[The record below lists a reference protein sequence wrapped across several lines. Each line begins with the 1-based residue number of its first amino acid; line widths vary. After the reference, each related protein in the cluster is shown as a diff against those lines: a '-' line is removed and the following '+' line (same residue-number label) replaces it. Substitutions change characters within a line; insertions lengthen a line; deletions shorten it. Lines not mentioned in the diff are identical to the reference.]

1 MRSVQGAV
9 ATGLSFRQTRR
20 LPRLRPGR
28 YRSRYRPPYSRWNKT
43 LPPRFA
49 SWTLSLNSF
58 TIAPPYYLL
67 SKGERKMATAAPA
80 KEELNPFEIAKQQF
94 DRAADYLELE
104 ESMRAVLRTAK
115 RQLIVSIPVKM
126 DGGETKVFEG
136 YRVQHNIARGPAKGG
151 IRYHPNVTLDEVK
164 ALASWM
170 TWKCATVGIPYGGGK
185 GGVICDPKSL
195 SIHELERLTRRY
207 AFEIAP
213 IIGPDRDIPAP
224 DVYTDSQTMAWI
236 MDTISMVRGHTE
248 LGVVTGKPL
257 SLGGSLGRHEA
268 TARGALYALR
278 EACNVRG
285 IRLNDA
291 RVAVQG
297 FGNAGSII
305 ERRVAEDGA
314 RVVAAC
320 DSKSGLYAEGGL
332 DIQAVLK
339 HKAETGA
346 LRGFS
351 GPKEIAPDD
360 VLEVDCDI
368 LCPSALENSITA
380 ANVGNVKAKI
390 IAELANGPTTPAADR
405 VFEKNDV
412 LLIPDILCNA
422 GGVTVSYYEW
432 VQDQY
437 SFFWSEKRINQTLED
452 TMGDAFHKVH
462 QTAQRYSTDMRTGAY
477 ILAIDRVAEATRV
490 RGIFP

>member
-1 MRSVQGAV
+1 
-9 ATGLSFRQTRR
+9 
-20 LPRLRPGR
+20 
-28 YRSRYRPPYSRWNKT
+28 
-43 LPPRFA
+43 
-49 SWTLSLNSF
+49 
-58 TIAPPYYLL
+58 
-67 SKGERKMATAAPA
+67 MATALGVQ
-80 KEELNPFEIAKQQF
+80 EQLNPFEIAKQQF

-104 ESMRAVLRTAK
+104 ESMRNVLRNAK

-170 TWKCATVGIPYGGGK
+170 TWKCATVNIPYGGGK
-185 GGVICDPKSL
+185 GGVVCDPKSL
-195 SIHELERLTRRY
+195 SKNELERLTRRY

-236 MDTISMVRGHTE
+236 MDTLSMVRGHTE

-257 SLGGSLGRHEA
+257 SLGGSQGRHEA

-278 EACNVRG
+278 EACKVKGRSLKG
-285 IRLNDA
+285 A

-305 ERRVAEDGA
+305 ARLVAQDGG

-320 DSKSGLYAEGGL
+320 DSRSGIVSESGL
-332 DIQAVLK
+332 DIQAALK
-339 HKAETGA
+339 HKEETGA
-346 LRGFS
+346 LYGLP
-351 GPKEIAPDD
+351 GAKEIASDD
-360 VLEVDCDI
+360 VLEVDCDV
-368 LCPSALENSITA
+368 LCPSALENSITLS
-380 ANVGNVKAKI
+380 NVGRVKAKI
-390 IAELANGPTTPAADR
+390 IAELANGPTTPGADR
-405 VFEKNDV
+405 VLEDNGV
-412 LLIPDILCNA
+412 LLIPDILANA

-437 SFFWSEKRINQTLED
+437 SFFWSERRINQTLEE
-452 TMGDAFHKVH
+452 TIGDAFNKVH
-462 QTAQRYSTDMRTGAY
+462 QTASRYGVDMRTGAY
-477 ILAIDRVAEATRV
+477 ILAVGRVAEATSV

>member
-1 MRSVQGAV
+1 MS
-9 ATGLSFRQTRR
+9 
-20 LPRLRPGR
+20 
-28 YRSRYRPPYSRWNKT
+28 
-43 LPPRFA
+43 
-49 SWTLSLNSF
+49 
-58 TIAPPYYLL
+58 APQP
-67 SKGERKMATAAPA
+67 AP
-80 KEELNPFEIAKQQF
+80 EQLNPFEIAKQQF

-104 ESMRAVLRTAK
+104 ESMRQVLRSAK

-185 GGVICDPKSL
+185 GGVVCDPKSL
-195 SIHELERLTRRY
+195 SKSELERLTRRY

-257 SLGGSLGRHEA
+257 SLGGSQGRHEA

-278 EACNVRG
+278 EACEVKG
-285 IRLNDA
+285 MKLKDA

-297 FGNAGSII
+297 FGNAGAII
-305 ERRVAEDGA
+305 TELVAKDGA
-314 RVVAAC
+314 KVVAVC
-320 DSKSGLYAEGGL
+320 DSKCGLYNESGLYVRG
-332 DIQAVLK
+332 VLK
-339 HKAETGA
+339 HKEETGS
-346 LRGFS
+346 LQGF
-351 GPKEIAPDD
+351 PDAKEITSDE

-368 LCPSALENSITA
+368 LCPSALENSITMK
-380 ANVGNVKAKI
+380 NVGKVKAKI
-390 IAELANGPTTPAADR
+390 IAELANGPTTPGADR
-405 VFEKNDV
+405 VLEDNGV
-412 LLIPDILCNA
+412 LLIPDILANA

-437 SFFWSEKRINQTLED
+437 SFFWSEDRINHTLEA
-452 TMGDAFHKVH
+452 TMGKSFHEVH
-462 QTAQRYSTDMRTGAY
+462 EKAKHYGTDLRTGAY

>member
-1 MRSVQGAV
+1 
-9 ATGLSFRQTRR
+9 
-20 LPRLRPGR
+20 
-28 YRSRYRPPYSRWNKT
+28 
-43 LPPRFA
+43 
-49 SWTLSLNSF
+49 
-58 TIAPPYYLL
+58 
-67 SKGERKMATAAPA
+67 MATAAPA

-94 DRAADYLELE
+94 NRAADYLELE

-185 GGVICDPKSL
+185 GGVVCDPKSL
-195 SIHELERLTRRY
+195 SKSELERLTRRY

-213 IIGPDRDIPAP
+213 IVGPDRDIPAP

-236 MDTISMVRGHTE
+236 MDTISMVRGTTE
-248 LGVVTGKPL
+248 VGVVTGKPL
-257 SLGGSLGRHEA
+257 ALGGSQGRHEA

-278 EACNVRG
+278 AACEVRG
-285 IRLNDA
+285 SRLSDA

-305 ERRVAEDGA
+305 ARLVAEDGA

-320 DSKSGLYAEGGL
+320 DSKCGIFAENGL

-339 HKAETGA
+339 HKETTGT
-346 LRGFS
+346 LLGIK
-351 GPKEIAPDD
+351 GVKEIAPDE
-360 VLEVDCDI
+360 VLEVECDV
-368 LCPSALENSITA
+368 LCPSALENSITGT
-380 ANVGNVKAKI
+380 NVGKVKAKI
-390 IAELANGPTTPAADR
+390 IAELANGPTTPVADR
-405 VFEKNDV
+405 VLEDQGV
-412 LLIPDILCNA
+412 MVIPDILANA

-432 VQDQY
+432 VQDMY

-462 QTAQRYSTDMRTGAY
+462 QTAQHYGTDMRTGAY

>member
-1 MRSVQGAV
+1 MAFHYDSAAFPQSRFG
-9 ATGLSFRQTRR
+9 
-20 LPRLRPGR
+20 PGG
-28 YRSRYRPPYSRWNKT
+28 
-43 LPPRFA
+43 F
-49 SWTLSLNSF
+49 
-58 TIAPPYYLL
+58 
-67 SKGERKMATAAPA
+67 MATAIAPL

-104 ESMRAVLRTAK
+104 ESMRNVLRSAK
-115 RQLIVSIPVKM
+115 RQLVVSIPVRM

-185 GGVICDPKSL
+185 GGVVCDPKSM
-195 SIHELERLTRRY
+195 SMAELERLTRRY

-236 MDTISMVRGHTE
+236 MDTISMVHGHTE

-257 SLGGSLGRHEA
+257 SLGGSQGRHEA

-278 EACNVRG
+278 EACKVKGMN
-285 IRLNDA
+285 LKDS

-305 ERRVAEDGA
+305 TELVAKDGA
-314 RVVAAC
+314 KVVAVC
-320 DSKSGLYAEGGL
+320 DSKCGLYNESGIYVRG
-332 DIQAVLK
+332 VLK
-339 HKAETGA
+339 HKEETGS

-351 GPKEIAPDD
+351 GAKEITSDE

-368 LCPSALENSITA
+368 LCPSALENSITMK
-380 ANVGNVKAKI
+380 NVGNVKAKI
-390 IAELANGPTTPAADR
+390 IAELANGPTTPGADR
-405 VFEKNDV
+405 VLEDNGV
-412 LLIPDILCNA
+412 MLIPDILANA

-437 SFFWSEKRINQTLED
+437 SFFWSEDRINQTLEA
-452 TMGDAFHKVH
+452 TIGKAFHEVREKAEH
-462 QTAQRYSTDMRTGAY
+462 FGTDMRTGAY

>member
-1 MRSVQGAV
+1 
-9 ATGLSFRQTRR
+9 
-20 LPRLRPGR
+20 
-28 YRSRYRPPYSRWNKT
+28 
-43 LPPRFA
+43 
-49 SWTLSLNSF
+49 
-58 TIAPPYYLL
+58 
-67 SKGERKMATAAPA
+67 MATQQAFQ
-80 KEELNPFEIAKQQF
+80 EELNPFEIAKQQF
-94 DRAADYLELE
+94 NRAADYLELDA
-104 ESMRAVLRTAK
+104 SMRHVLENAK

-126 DGGETKVFEG
+126 DGGDVQVFEG

-164 ALASWM
+164 ALESWM

-185 GGVICDPKSL
+185 GGVVCDPKSL
-195 SIHELERLTRRY
+195 SKSELERLTRRY

-257 SLGGSLGRHEA
+257 SLGGSQGRHEA

-278 EACNVRG
+278 EACAVKG
-285 IRLNDA
+285 MSLKDA

-297 FGNAGSII
+297 FGNAGAII
-305 ERRVAEDGA
+305 TELVAKDGA
-314 RVVAAC
+314 KVVAVC
-320 DSKSGLYAEGGL
+320 DSKCGLYNESGIYVRG
-332 DIQAVLK
+332 VLK
-339 HKAETGA
+339 HKEETGS
-346 LRGFS
+346 LRGF
-351 GPKEIAPDD
+351 PDAKEITSDE

-368 LCPSALENSITA
+368 LCPSALENSITLK
-380 ANVGNVKAKI
+380 NVGKVKAKI
-390 IAELANGPTTPAADR
+390 IAELANGPTTPGADR
-405 VFEKNDV
+405 VLEDNDV
-412 LLIPDILCNA
+412 LLIPDILANA

-437 SFFWSEKRINQTLED
+437 SFFWSEDRINHTLEA
-452 TMGDAFHKVH
+452 TMGKSFHEVH
-462 QTAQRYSTDMRTGAY
+462 EKAKYYGTDMRTGAY

>member
-1 MRSVQGAV
+1 M
-9 ATGLSFRQTRR
+9 TT
-20 LPRLRPGR
+20 
-28 YRSRYRPPYSRWNKT
+28 
-43 LPPRFA
+43 
-49 SWTLSLNSF
+49 
-58 TIAPPYYLL
+58 
-67 SKGERKMATAAPA
+67 ATAPQ
-80 KEELNPFEIAKQQF
+80 EELNPFEIAKQQF

-104 ESMRAVLRTAK
+104 ESMRNVLRNAK

-151 IRYHPNVTLDEVK
+151 IRYHPNVSLDEVK

-185 GGVICDPKSL
+185 GGIICDPKSM
-195 SIHELERLTRRY
+195 SKNELERLTRRY

-257 SLGGSLGRHEA
+257 SLGGSQGRHEA

-278 EACNVRG
+278 EACKVKGLELRG
-285 IRLNDA
+285 A
-291 RVAVQG
+291 SVAVQG

-305 ERRVAEDGA
+305 TRLVAEDGA
-314 RVVAAC
+314 KVIAAC
-320 DSKSGLYAEGGL
+320 DSKTGVFNADGL
-332 DIQAVLK
+332 DVGAMLK
-339 HKAETGA
+339 HKDETGS
-346 LRGFS
+346 LLGMK
-351 GPKEIAPDD
+351 GVKEIAPND
-360 VLEVDCDI
+360 VLEIECDI
-368 LCPSALENSITA
+368 LCPSALENSITMK
-380 ANVGNVKAKI
+380 NVDKVKTKI

-405 VFEKNDV
+405 VLEDEGV
-412 LLIPDILCNA
+412 LLIPDILANA

-432 VQDQY
+432 VQDMY
-437 SFFWSEKRINQTLED
+437 SFFWSEDRINHTLEE
-452 TMGDAFHKVH
+452 TIGKAFHNVFDK
-462 QTAQRYSTDMRTGAY
+462 TKGFGTDMRTGAY